1 MIRLL
6 ALTWWRLCYR
16 QDDAA
21 EQEIVRNPSGQE
33 MLSDRT
39 ILPLRKRMKARQR
52 RLNPQT
58 LPSFLMLARMAY
70 R

>member
-33 MLSDRT
+33 MLSDRDNT
-39 ILPLRKRMKARQR
+39 ASAEKNESAAMP
-52 RLNPQT
+52 T
-58 LPSFLMLARMAY
+58 
-70 R
+70 